1 MNYKKNFAI
10 VFAISLLSILGFNE
24 LNAQDAKV
32 PGGDEKVPLG
42 VEARNGKLFF
52 SSDDGD
58 FQWWFDSR
66 IQVDGAIYNEN
77 LNEMSNGIILRRAT
91 FALKAVLWRDWQA
104 EFDMDFGEDTD
115 TDPQT
120 DWRDMWIKYT
130 FPKFNL
136 ALQVGNFKEPFGME
150 RLNSSR
156 LLTFLERSA
165 GSNAFPMG
173 RRIGGSARYW
183 TDYGQVTA
191 AIMGHELGT
200 RVDKGQQDEGYST
213 NLRVSVAPIN
223 KFGNNLHVGLAGSYK
238 IPDVT
243 SELRANTI
251 EISARTET
259 YVSNPK
265 LLHTGDIKEV
275 NYYNRYGAELM
286 YINGPFYFQSEFMGA
301 LIKRWDI
308 NNKYSLL
315 NRNPNIHLKGGY
327 VMATYML
334 TGETRYYYVDE
345 GEVGPIESPKN
356 SWGAVELAARYSV
369 TDLNDPKAGI
379 IGGQSNQLMLGVNYY
394 PNTNIKLQF
403 NYSMVN
409 LDKNANRKGN
419 LIGDDDHS
427 FIQMR
432 VQASL

>member
-1 MNYKKNFAI
+1 MNYKKNFLLI
-10 VFAISLLSILGFNE
+10 IAISMLSILGLNE
-24 LNAQDAKV
+24 LKAQDAKV

-42 VEARNGKLFF
+42 VEARNGKLLFQ
-52 SSDDGD
+52 SQNGD

-66 IQVDGAIYNEN
+66 IQIDGAIYNEN
-77 LNEMSNGIILRRAT
+77 KNEMSNGIILRRAT

-104 EFDMDFGEDTD
+104 EFDMDFAEDTD

-130 FPKFNL
+130 FPKL
-136 ALQVGNFKEPFGME
+136 DLSLQAGNFKEPFGME

-165 GSNAFPMG
+165 VSNAIPLG
-173 RRIGGSARYW
+173 RRIGISARYW
-183 TDYGQVTA
+183 TDFGQVTA
-191 AIMGHELGT
+191 AVMGHELGT

-223 KFGNNLHVGLAGSYK
+223 NFGNNFHVGLAGSYK

-243 SELRANTI
+243 SELRLNTI

-259 YVSNPK
+259 YVFNPK
-265 LLHTGDIKEV
+265 FLHTGDISDV
-275 NYYNRYGAELM
+275 NYYTRYGAELM
-286 YINGPFYFQSEFMGA
+286 YINGPFYFQSEFMGSS
-301 LIKRWDI
+301 IYRW
-308 NNKYSLL
+308 YA
-315 NRNPNIHLKGGY
+315 NPTVNLQGGY
-327 VMATYML
+327 VLAAWML

-345 GEVGPIESPKN
+345 GEVGPIEKPIN
-356 SWGAVELAARYSV
+356 SWGALEVAARYSI
-369 TDLNDPKAGI
+369 TNLNDMDTDI
-379 IGGQSNQLMLGVNYY
+379 HGGQSNQLMLGLNYY
-394 PNTNIKLQF
+394 PNSNIKLQI
-403 NYSMVN
+403 NYSYVN
-409 LDKNANRKGN
+409 LDQFATRKGN
-419 LIGDDDHS
+419 LYGDDDHS